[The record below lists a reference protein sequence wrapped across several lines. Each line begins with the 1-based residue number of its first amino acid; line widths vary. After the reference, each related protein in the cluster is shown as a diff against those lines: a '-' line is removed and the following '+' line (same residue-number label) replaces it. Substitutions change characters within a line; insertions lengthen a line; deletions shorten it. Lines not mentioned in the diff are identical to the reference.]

1 MWFYIEAQMDCLI
14 VFTSLIDCIVPCSE
28 IANKVS
34 KFEML
39 AVGSSSNSS
48 SMDLGRDSPPK
59 NLWFYKVSYA
69 PAHYLSLALSRIKFP
84 VSRSLWSRN
93 YLRSG
98 AGAEIIF
105 LINIYCSQ
113 FGAVLRSR
121 SRYFLVGAGAGV
133 KIWSQKPFF
142 YYF

>member
-1 MWFYIEAQMDCLI
+1 MDCLI

-69 PAHYLSLALSRIKFP
+69 PAYYLSLALSRIIYP
-84 VSRSLWSRN
+84 VSRSRSLWSRN

-98 AGAEIIF
+98 AGAGAEIIF
-105 LINIYCSQ
+105 
-113 FGAVLRSR
+113 
-121 SRYFLVGAGAGV
+121 
-133 KIWSQKPFF
+133 
-142 YYF
+142 